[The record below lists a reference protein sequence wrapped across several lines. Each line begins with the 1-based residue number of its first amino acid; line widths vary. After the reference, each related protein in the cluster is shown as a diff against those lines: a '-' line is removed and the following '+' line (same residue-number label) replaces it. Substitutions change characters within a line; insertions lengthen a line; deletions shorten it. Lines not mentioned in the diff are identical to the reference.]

1 MGTKTTAAEVD
12 VEAATNDLKT
22 QKMKGD
28 IPPSPFAPTLSM
40 DVASAGDSAVGVE
53 GTSANALL
61 AMQRE
66 LKMKPKASSKAAIAE
81 SKKGARDQKANRR
94 QERVEWF
101 AGLG

>member
-1 MGTKTTAAEVD
+1 
-12 VEAATNDLKT
+12 
-22 QKMKGD
+22 MKGD
-28 IPPSPFAPTLSM
+28 TSIPPSPFAPTLSM